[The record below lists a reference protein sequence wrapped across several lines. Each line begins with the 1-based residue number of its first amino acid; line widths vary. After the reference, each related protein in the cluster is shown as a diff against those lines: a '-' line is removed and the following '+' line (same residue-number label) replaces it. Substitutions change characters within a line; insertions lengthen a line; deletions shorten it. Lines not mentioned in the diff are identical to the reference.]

1 MREKRG
7 IWPIALV
14 AVLVAGLMVMVFLP
28 QIPLIAPDNPVHSKG
43 IVANNQS
50 RLAYCEVTV
59 LYLAEGKFYEKKAY
73 QLGAC
78 IHDLNSKVKVTYNQ
92 QKPSE
97 AVVQLPVS
105 PIEIAVLV
113 MAFLLVILL
122 TARVLF
128 QEKKRK
134 NRQDGQDKD

>member
-1 MREKRG
+1 MRKKRG

-28 QIPLIAPDNPVHSKG
+28 QIPLIAPSNPVHSKG
-43 IVANNQS
+43 IVADNQS

-59 LYLAEGKFYEKKAY
+59 LYLAEEKFYEKKAY

-78 IHDLNSKVKVTYNQ
+78 IHNLNSKVKITYNQ
-92 QKPSE
+92 QKPSQ

-105 PIEIAVLV
+105 PIEIAVLI
-113 MAFLLVILL
+113 MAFLLVVLL
-122 TARVLF
+122 TARVFL
-128 QEKKRK
+128 QERR
-134 NRQDGQDKD
+134 NQQAPPQD